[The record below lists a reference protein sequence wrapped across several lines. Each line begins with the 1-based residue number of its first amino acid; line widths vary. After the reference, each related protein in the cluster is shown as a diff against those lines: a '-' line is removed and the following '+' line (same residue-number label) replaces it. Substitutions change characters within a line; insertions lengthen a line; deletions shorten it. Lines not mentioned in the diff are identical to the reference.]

1 MDGMKLQTMKKL
13 IVFLFMLPLFHA
25 VHAQMIE
32 LPMDE
37 NDNIVYME
45 VVNVPGKDSIELAE
59 RAVFH
64 LDRMEETTLLE
75 NTTLTEGQAKDQFI
89 AGKKQLLTNIEF
101 TVVVEVKEGRYRIQV
116 KDIAY
121 TPEPTPRTP
130 QPITLDADD
139 QYQEYRTL
147 WASGKGGSRRARFL
161 KTYFFS
167 TDRIIKDYIESL
179 KLRMLEP
186 AEENDW

>member
-1 MDGMKLQTMKKL
+1 MKKL
-13 IVFLFMLPLFHA
+13 IVILLMLPLFHD
-25 VHAQMIE
+25 VHAQMVE

-37 NDNIVYME
+37 NDDIVYME
-45 VVNVPGKDSIELAE
+45 VVNVPGKDSIELAK

-64 LDRMEETTLLE
+64 LDRMEQTTVLE
-75 NTTLTEGQAKDQFI
+75 NATPAEGQAKDQFI
-89 AGKKQLLTNIEF
+89 AGKKKLLTNIEF

-116 KDIAY
+116 KDIEY
-121 TPEPTPRTP
+121 TPAPTPRTP

-161 KTYFFS
+161 KPYFFS

-179 KLRMLEP
+179 KLKMLEP
-186 AEENDW
+186 AAENDW